1 MDSCTGRIQIY
12 TIPKK
17 PKRRNLLKSRSTQ
30 SKDLLNPRHSP
41 SQIIERIIPLLH
53 TILCIPQAPDGGP
66 QHPTASTENPGST
79 NSQPLISS
87 PLPSDTGDRNG
98 TGTDVVVE
106 REVDEGEINGDQSD
120 QATLTDESE
129 SIMDRRQE
137 GEGEETVGHIHFC
150 CEQHS
155 VFSFCSSISRIM
167 R

>member
-17 PKRRNLLKSRSTQ
+17 PKRRNLPKSRSTQ
-30 SKDLLNPRHSP
+30 SNPRHSP

-53 TILCIPQAPDGGP
+53 TILCIPQAPDRGP

-79 NSQPLISS
+79 NSQPSISS
-87 PLPSDTGDRNG
+87 PLTSDTGDRNG

-155 VFSFCSSISRIM
+155 VFSFCSSISRTM